1 MQRRFPERRV
11 LDPNKLAYA
20 VRIDSGWRVT
30 DDTHTTIT
38 DLTQA
43 DAMTSVWFHNYMVT
57 GGLNFNE
64 RRVA

>member
-1 MQRRFPERRV
+1 MQRGFERRV
-11 LDPNKLAYA
+11 LDPNNLAYA

-38 DLTQA
+38 DLTQ
-43 DAMTSVWFHNYMVT
+43 DEAMTSMYTHNYMVT

-64 RRVA
+64 RRVS

>member
-1 MQRRFPERRV
+1 MMQRGFERRV

-38 DLTQA
+38 DLTQ
-43 DAMTSVWFHNYMVT
+43 DEAMTSMYTHNYMVT

>member
-1 MQRRFPERRV
+1 MQRGFERRV

-30 DDTHTTIT
+30 DGAHTTVT
-38 DLTQA
+38 DLTQ
-43 DAMTSVWFHNYMVT
+43 DEAMTSMYTHSYMVT

-64 RRVA
+64 RRVS